1 MVENSTVPADT
12 INTVFGDTQIFYV
25 EEDYI
30 KKGLT
35 WETILHY
42 DTEVA
47 MINNNGHNIIIIDRY
62 YNDKHYEPSEQMPN
76 AEGRRGLKL
85 TLF

>member
-1 MVENSTVPADT
+1 MYLKLYTD
-12 INTVFGDTQIFYV
+12 FYV

-35 WETILHY
+35 RETILHY

-85 TLF
+85 ILF